1 MSVSNKTNYNK
12 NKEYWKIN
20 NNENKN
26 NNNNNKNLSVA
37 THIQYCLPQ
46 FSMRYCSK
54 SLRKNSSKLG
64 FVTMFLQVYKYFFC
78 SKTNRRSLRFPS
90 FYFVTHF
97 FFTTLYM

>member
-12 NKEYWKIN
+12 RKEYWKIN
-20 NNENKN
+20 NNENRE
-26 NNNNNKNLSVA
+26 
-37 THIQYCLPQ
+37 

-97 FFTTLYM
+97 FYHTVHVNT